1 MANDLVLNAKP
12 FENIYAIETNYD
24 NKDNRSRESNLNYI
38 FDPNEYLEEETTPYQ
53 YNNNSS
59 SRNTQIKQSAE
70 SKIDD
75 NKEIKLPN
83 GNINSNKKIKD
94 EPFAQTLD
102 VTTDI
107 DTKTNTNKN
116 TNFNFVAV
124 GDWDCNGEAEDTVE
138 NIIDKDPELILAL
151 GDFSY
156 NGKAKCWLKMIK
168 PIADKTKIVIGNHEV
183 DSSKLLRNYMDFFG
197 LEKQYYSFNYKNMHF
212 LALSTET
219 DYDEDS
225 EQYQFAIRDLEKY
238 SKDPFMDWIVVFY
251 HDHIYGSGS
260 LEEETDFRE
269 IYHPLFDKYK
279 VDLALQGHLHV
290 YERTYPITFNNEDG
304 DEPIVH
310 NNNNNNPNINNN
322 LETINLTTTLN
333 NDKDENA
340 EFLDQYNNPNIY
352 KNPKGPIFVTVGT
365 GGAHDMALSSLED
378 YSAEG
383 IDNTFGILDVTLE
396 SDQKT
401 LTGTFI
407 ENGKK
412 KEVMDEFKIIKDNN
426 T

>member
-1 MANDLVLNAKP
+1 MTNDLVLNAKP

-290 YERTYPITFNNEDG
+290 YERTYPITFNNEDD

-310 NNNNNNPNINNN
+310 NNNNN
-322 LETINLTTTLN
+322 
-333 NDKDENA
+333 
-340 EFLDQYNNPNIY
+340 PNIY
-352 KNPKGPIFVTVGT
+352 KNPKGTVFVTVGT
-365 GGAHDMALSSLED
+365 GGAHDMVLSSKKD

-383 IDNTFGILDVTLE
+383 IDGTFGILDVILE